1 MILERH
7 FLTLSSSLG
16 EKMSFTTASIRKI
29 TASTMMMFLIL
40 NAITVKA
47 SRSPSFPVE
56 PEGV

>member
-1 MILERH
+1 
-7 FLTLSSSLG
+7 
-16 EKMSFTTASIRKI
+16 MSFTTASIRKI